1 MRVAVKQKHLLKERY
16 MSSAPKPEM
25 IAQWRH
31 HLQDEADAAFLYRR
45 LSDHEPN
52 QKKKDLYWRM
62 SDVEDRHTE
71 AWRQVFKEYD
81 IPFKEPRPSLK
92 SRFLAWVG
100 SHFGAEVLLSFLL
113 REEGKEVKSYLEL
126 YQNSEPG
133 RSKETALRLA
143 KESAGHAETLSGIAD
158 IEGEPWHN
166 ADSGGFVRNVVYG
179 FNDGLTANFGL
190 VAGVIGAAVE
200 PHMILVTGVAG
211 TIADALSMGSSGY
224 LAAKSEQEV
233 YTYEI
238 EMERTEIQLMP
249 ELETEELALIYQAR
263 GIDREQAEE
272 LAQDVMS
279 DPERALEEK
288 VREELKIG
296 EPHATPMQE
305 AWITGSAT
313 AVGAFIPVVPF
324 LLMSGATAM
333 WTSFAISM
341 LSHFAVGAAR
351 SLFTGRSIFRSG
363 GDMLVVGFGVALG
376 GYLVGDLM
384 VRWLM

>member
-1 MRVAVKQKHLLKERY
+1 VNTP
-16 MSSAPKPEM
+16 PKPEM

-45 LSDHEPN
+45 LSEHEPN
-52 QKKKDLYWRM
+52 QKKKDLYWHL

-71 AWRQVFKEYD
+71 AWRQVFREYG
-81 IPFKEPRPSLK
+81 IPFKDPRPSLK

-100 SHFGAEVLLSFLL
+100 SHFGAHVLLSFLL
-113 REEGKEVKSYLEL
+113 REEGQEVKSYLDL
-126 YQNSEPG
+126 YQNSAVG
-133 RSKETALRLA
+133 KSKDTALTLA
-143 KESAGHAETLSGIAD
+143 KESAGHAETLSEIAD
-158 IEGEPWHN
+158 IAGEPWHN

-211 TIADALSMGSSGY
+211 AIADSLSMGSSGY

-249 ELETEELALIYQAR
+249 GLETEELALIYQAR
-263 GIDREQAEE
+263 GMERAQAEE
-272 LAQDVMS
+272 IARDVMS
-279 DPERALEEK
+279 DPQRALEEK

-296 EPHATPMQE
+296 KPHATPMQE

-313 AVGAFIPVVPF
+313 ALGAFIPVIPF
-324 LLMSGATAM
+324 LVLTGPAAI
-333 WTSFAISM
+333 WTSFGISM
-341 LSHFAVGAAR
+341 FSHFAVGAGR
-351 SLFTGRSIFRSG
+351 SLLTGRSIFRSG
-363 GDMLVVGFGVALG
+363 VDMLVVGFGVAIG
-376 GYLVGDLM
+376 GYVVGDLM

>member
-1 MRVAVKQKHLLKERY
+1 M
-16 MSSAPKPEM
+16 PEPPNADM
-25 IAQWRH
+25 VAQWRH

-45 LSDHEPN
+45 LSEHEPN
-52 QKKKDLYWRM
+52 DNKKDLYLRM
-62 SDVEDRHTE
+62 ADVEDRHTE
-71 AWRQVFKEYD
+71 AWRQVFIAYG
-81 IPFKEPRPSLK
+81 ISFKDPKPSLK

-100 SHFGAEVLLSFLL
+100 SHFGAQVLLSLLL
-113 REEGKEVKSYLEL
+113 REEGQEVKAYLDL
-126 YQNSEPG
+126 YQNSAPG
-133 RSKETALRLA
+133 KSKDTALVLA
-143 KESAGHAETLSGIAD
+143 QESAGHAETLSGIAD

-200 PHMILVTGVAG
+200 PHVILVTGIAG

-224 LAAKSEQEV
+224 LAAKSEEEV
-233 YTYEI
+233 YSYEI
-238 EMERTEIQLMP
+238 DMERTEIKLMP
-249 ELETEELALIYQAR
+249 ELEKEELALIYQAR
-263 GIDREQAEE
+263 GIERAQAEE
-272 LAQDVMS
+272 IAEEVMS

-305 AWITGSAT
+305 GWITGTAT
-313 AVGAFIPVVPF
+313 AVGAFLPVLPF
-324 LLMSGATAM
+324 LILTGSVAI
-333 WTSFAISM
+333 WTSFGISM

-351 SLFTGRSIFRSG
+351 SLFTGRGIFRSG
-363 GDMLVVGFGVALG
+363 LDMLAVGFGVALG
-376 GYLVGDLM
+376 GYIVGDLV

>member
-1 MRVAVKQKHLLKERY
+1 MPTPPNA
-16 MSSAPKPEM
+16 EM

-52 QKKKDLYWRM
+52 QKKKDLYWRL
-62 SDVEDRHTE
+62 SEVEDRHTE
-71 AWRQVFKEYD
+71 AWRNVFTEYG
-81 IPFKEPRPSLK
+81 IAFKEPRPSLK

-100 SHFGAEVLLSFLL
+100 SHFGAKVLLSFLL
-113 REEGKEVKSYLEL
+113 REEGQEVKAYLDL
-126 YQNSEPG
+126 YQNSVPG
-133 RSKETALRLA
+133 KSKETALTLA
-143 KESAGHAETLSGIAD
+143 QESAGHAETLSEIAD

-200 PHMILVTGVAG
+200 PHVVLVTGVAG
-211 TIADALSMGSSGY
+211 AIADALSMGSSGY

-233 YTYEI
+233 YSYEI

-249 ELETEELALIYQAR
+249 ELETEELALIYQTR
-263 GIDREQAEE
+263 GIDKEQALE
-272 LAQDVMS
+272 LAKDVMS

-305 AWITGSAT
+305 AWITGTAT

-324 LLMSGATAM
+324 MVLSGATAM
-333 WTSFAISM
+333 WTSFAIAM

-351 SLFTGRSIFRSG
+351 SFFTGRSIFRSG
-363 GDMLVVGFGVALG
+363 VDMLVVGLGVAIG
-376 GYLVGDLM
+376 GYVVGDLM